1 MAVKTRKKSG
11 GKRVYLADEKYTG
24 PEPTWDTERALQMDE
39 AEFNGHLHKSL
50 NYYNYHYGPK
60 DVKKYVVAWM
70 QDNEYSKQDVSDFVR
85 SPDRMLPMTA
95 CSLVMAF
102 NAGMPLQGKRLAYV
116 KNTIK
121 QVCSIVDSGD
131 YEDET
136 PVKNKKTTQ
145 PALVKTIQDR
155 LQEKTNEHLG
165 HFEGLVDE
173 LIRGNKVDPK
183 AFEYFKA
190 NNIPQAQ
197 LSKYEEYAN
206 SFVDELKESQN
217 TDDEDLR
224 DAYRHLKVAD
234 YKRFYAFFDKFYE
247 AIEAYRQVKK
257 QTKKARVKRA
267 PNKEKQVSKLK
278 YMKED
283 NNLKLVS
290 INPVDII
297 GAEELWVYNTKT
309 RKLFKYV
316 SDNLTGPLNVKGTSI
331 LGYDSAKSIGKTLRK
346 PDQKLMEFMK
356 AGKVQL
362 RKFLDDIKAT
372 SIPANGR
379 INNDI
384 LLLKAL

>member
-1 MAVKTRKKSG
+1 MVTKTKIRKQPKSVDRKYTPEQFQNWSEQERRLEKLQMFNELNYDYSNKDLKPDVAKWMQSTEQYTNDEIRRLIRLPDSMISPSTCKLARAWKNGWLLDDHERSYMKKSI
-11 GKRVYLADEKYTG
+11 REYLDRNDDLADD
-24 PEPTWDTERALQMDE
+24 EPA
-39 AEFNGHLHKSL
+39 K
-50 NYYNYHYGPK
+50 
-60 DVKKYVVAWM
+60 
-70 QDNEYSKQDVSDFVR
+70 
-85 SPDRMLPMTA
+85 
-95 CSLVMAF
+95 
-102 NAGMPLQGKRLAYV
+102 
-116 KNTIK
+116 
-121 QVCSIVDSGD
+121 
-131 YEDET
+131 
-136 PVKNKKTTQ
+136 KKTVA
-145 PALVKTIQDR
+145 PAQVKTIQDR

-173 LIRGNKVDPK
+173 LIKGNKVDPK

-224 DAYRHLKVAD
+224 DGYRHLKAAD

>member
-1 MAVKTRKKSG
+1 MAVKTKTK
-11 GKRVYLADEKYTG
+11 GKGFDERGTG
-24 PEPTWDTERALQMDE
+24 PEPVWDTERALTMDDKT
-39 AEFNGHLHKSL
+39 FSHHMNNSL
-50 NYYNYHYGPK
+50 RYYAYHYSTK
-60 DVKKYVVAWM
+60 DLKKNVVSWM
-70 QDNEYSKQDVSDFVR
+70 QDNGYEKVDIDAFIK
-85 SPDRMLPMTA
+85 SPAGHLGITA
-95 CSLVMAF
+95 CSLAT
-102 NAGMPLQGKRLAYV
+102 AHKRGMPLKEDAIEFIKERIEYV
-116 KNTIK
+116 SK
-121 QVCSIVDSGD
+121 IVDID
-131 YEDET
+131 ADEEVVEQKVT
-136 PVKNKKTTQ
+136 A
-145 PALVKTIQDR
+145 PAQVKTIQDR
-155 LQEKTNEHLG
+155 LQEKTDANLA
-165 HFEGLVDE
+165 HFDGLVDQ
-173 LIRGNKVDPK
+173 LIGGSKIDPK

-206 SFVDELKESQN
+206 LFVDELKESQN

-224 DAYRHLKVAD
+224 DAYRHLKAAD

-283 NNLKLVS
+283 NTLKLVS

-316 SDNLTGPLNVKGTSI
+316 ADGIAGPLSVKGTSI
-331 LGYDSAKSIGKTLRK
+331 LGYDSAKSIGKTVRK
-346 PDQKLMEFMK
+346 PEQKLMEFMK

>member
-1 MAVKTRKKSG
+1 MVTKTKIRKQPKSVDRKYTPEQFQNWSEQERRLEKLQMFNELNYDYSNKDLKPDVAKWMQSTEQYTNDEIRRLIRLPDSMISPSTCKLARAWKNGWVLDDHERSYMKKSI
-11 GKRVYLADEKYTG
+11 REYLDRNDELADD
-24 PEPTWDTERALQMDE
+24 EPT
-39 AEFNGHLHKSL
+39 K
-50 NYYNYHYGPK
+50 
-60 DVKKYVVAWM
+60 
-70 QDNEYSKQDVSDFVR
+70 
-85 SPDRMLPMTA
+85 
-95 CSLVMAF
+95 
-102 NAGMPLQGKRLAYV
+102 
-116 KNTIK
+116 
-121 QVCSIVDSGD
+121 
-131 YEDET
+131 
-136 PVKNKKTTQ
+136 KKTVAPTQ
-145 PALVKTIQDR
+145 VKTIQDR

-173 LIRGNKVDPK
+173 LIRGEKVDPK

-224 DAYRHLKVAD
+224 DAYRHLKAAD

-309 RKLFKYV
+309 RKLFKYI

-331 LGYDSAKSIGKTLRK
+331 LGYDSAKSIGKTVRK
-346 PDQKLMEFMK
+346 PEQKLMEFMK